1 MFKQRFN
8 VAASRARDQMWVVHS
23 IDQRSHLKPG
33 DLRRRLIE
41 YAEDPGKVLLA
52 LESLEAKVDSEF
64 ELEVA
69 AKLTRLGY
77 KVVPQWRVG
86 HYRIDMVVIGA
97 NGKRLAVEC
106 DGDRYHPIEK
116 LPDDM
121 AREAVL
127 GRLGWTFMR
136 LRGSQYF
143 SDPDETLQP
152 LSHRLRAME
161 IERQAN
167 VDKPGEPVETSGG
180 LIGMR

>member
-1 MFKQRFN
+1 MFLSVVDTSDGGVLRISEEQMFKQRFN

-23 IDQRSHLKPG
+23 IDHRSHLQPD
-33 DLRRRLIE
+33 DLRRRPIE

-121 AREAVL
+121 ARQAVL
-127 GRLGWTFMR
+127 ERLGR
-136 LRGSQYF
+136 DLYAASG
-143 SDPDETLQP
+143 QP
-152 LSHRLRAME
+152 VLPR
-161 IERQAN
+161 
-167 VDKPGEPVETSGG
+167 P
-180 LIGMR
+180 